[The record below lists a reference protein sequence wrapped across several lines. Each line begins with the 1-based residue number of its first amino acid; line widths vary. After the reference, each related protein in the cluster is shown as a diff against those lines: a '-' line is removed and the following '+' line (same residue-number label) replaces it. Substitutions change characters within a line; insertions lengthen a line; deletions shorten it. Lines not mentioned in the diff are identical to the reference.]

1 MEIVSDEKFKKYK
14 KAVEHDLRNYPYW
27 LIAVETPE
35 LGYPTKWNVK
45 IEKTSLPWE
54 NGSSVENSVL
64 EDIRIRNKVNI
75 ITSILTKLDANSKK
89 IIEEWYFRDT
99 STQEELMKELDIDKN
114 KFYYY
119 RNRSLKKFMI
129 ALRYV

>member
-1 MEIVSDEKFKKYK
+1 MEMVSNEKFKKYK
-14 KAVEHDLRNYPYW
+14 KAVEYDLKNYPYW

-45 IEKTSLPWE
+45 IEKSSLPWE
-54 NGSSVENSVL
+54 NGSSVENNVL

-75 ITSILTKLDANSKK
+75 ITSILTKLDSNSKK